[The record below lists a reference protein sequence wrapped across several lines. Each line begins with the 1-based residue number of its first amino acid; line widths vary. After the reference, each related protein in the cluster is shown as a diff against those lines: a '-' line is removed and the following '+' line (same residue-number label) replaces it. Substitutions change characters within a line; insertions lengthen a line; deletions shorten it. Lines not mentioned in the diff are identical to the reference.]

1 MCVILSLLTLLL
13 FATGLLITSDTEQ
26 TTANMITAFF
36 VNFAADGA
44 LLLTDWMLIEALSHP
59 LSGRALSI
67 ATFLTQAGTM
77 IILVLMVI
85 TLV

>member
-1 MCVILSLLTLLL
+1 MQRRTIIRVILSLLTLLS
-13 FATGLLITSDTEQ
+13 FSTGLLITSDSEQ
-26 TTANMITAFF
+26 TTVVMITAFF
-36 VNFAADGA
+36 INFVADGV

-77 IILVLMVI
+77 FM
-85 TLV
+85 